1 MGCRKCAERRRAEA
15 AAKARATEETSRTA
29 KAVALK
35 AYEEASAWHR
45 WGWRFIHR
53 FSLALPAG
61 RLDLKAIQHMRRVVQ
76 LFIEVLPCEECRGH
90 ATKFLVSGPAPRL
103 GRVQTG
109 QALAMLFYELH
120 NNVRMRQNKSQ
131 PGIEIL
137 QEYRDVNLRDAFRGY
152 SKAAQRELPIIQLTA
167 LNAMDTHLKALG
179 L

>member
-15 AAKARATEETSRTA
+15 AAKVRAEQENSRVA

-53 FSLALPAG
+53 FSLALPTGA
-61 RLDLKAIQHMRRVVQ
+61 LDSQAVQHMRRVVQ
-76 LFIEVLPCEECRGH
+76 LFIEVLPCEDCRGH
-90 ATKFLVSGPAPRL
+90 ATNFLASGPAPRL

-109 QALAMLFYELH
+109 QALTVLFHELH
-120 NNVRMRQNKSQ
+120 NNVRMRQNKPQ

-137 QEYRDVNLRDAFRGY
+137 QEYRNVNLRNAFEEY
-152 SKAAQRELPIIQLTA
+152 KKAVEREPPIPRAA